1 MIKQLRFDF
10 YKLIHSRVM
19 WGVWIAEL
27 ILVMVNP
34 VSQVITSHDSAFLT
48 LEAASSDTFV
58 LLGVVIFVG
67 FFVGADYRSGYIK
80 TIVTRVNW
88 AYYVLSKVIYTFAF
102 CILFG
107 FAYQLFV
114 ILFTLMGGGKVYEPN
129 EAHLGGALYYKLLC
143 EVFMAFAYGMLVM
156 FVLMATK
163 STVAA
168 LIVGFVY
175 YFIFGYVYDLA
186 DIILVACGAKK
197 LEFGNIIAH
206 YTVMGLQQ
214 WFFQH
219 LYDYSSGKILQDNMG
234 RYSAITLLYS
244 LAAIGFSILIGF
256 KRKRK
261 N

>member
-19 WGVWIAEL
+19 WGAWIAVL
-27 ILVMVNP
+27 ILAMVNP
-34 VSQVITSHDSAFLT
+34 IVSVAVHHHSSAFLALRGMT
-48 LEAASSDTFV
+48 SVMFANIS
-58 LLGVVIFVG
+58 VVIFVG

-107 FAYQLFV
+107 LAYQLFV
-114 ILFTLMGGGKVYEPN
+114 ILFTLMGGGKVYEPH
-129 EAHLGGALYYKLLC
+129 EAHLGGVLYYKLLC

-175 YFIFGYVYDLA
+175 LFVHVYLYDLA

-197 LEFGNIIAH
+197 LAYENIIAH
-206 YTVMGLQQ
+206 YTVLGLQQ
-214 WFFQH
+214 WFFNP
-219 LYDYSSGKILQDNMG
+219 LYDSSGKLSQVDMG